1 MRDEITKA
9 KKIIFKF
16 GTNILRNDDGEISLS
31 RIYSFI
37 EEISKLQ
44 KSGKEII
51 IVTSGAVG
59 LGAKKL
65 GIGISDSVQLKQA
78 CAAVGQSQ
86 LMSIYEDGF
95 DKYGI
100 KVAQI
105 LLTEDDFSQR
115 ARYLSLRNTLNQLL
129 ELDVVPIINQNDT
142 VSTYGLE
149 YYKDMVEVCFADNDK
164 LSALLASEMRADLL
178 VILSDINGLYTQN
191 PKEFSDAEFIP
202 VVEKVTD
209 EIQKL
214 GKDAS
219 LGGRGGMKTKL
230 EAAKVVTTAGG
241 CLLIANGKESNIISK
256 IFTQDNVGTIFLPS
270 ETLSGKKHWIAYAT
284 NVMGTLVV
292 NDGAKNALIEKCSS
306 LLAIGLIEVKYNFKK
321 GDIVSIV
328 DANGQEFARGMVN
341 YDFDECEKLIG
352 AYSDEFI
359 EKIGYKTYDE
369 IIGRDNIVITL

>member
-1 MRDEITKA
+1 MREEITKA

-37 EEISKLQ
+37 EAISKLH
-44 KSGKEII
+44 KDGKEVI

-65 GIGISDSVQLKQA
+65 GIDIADSVQLKQA
-78 CAAVGQSQ
+78 CAAIGQTQ
-86 LMSIYEDGF
+86 LMSIYESGF

-115 ARYLSLRNTLNQLL
+115 AKYLSLRNTLNQLL
-129 ELDVVPIINQNDT
+129 DMKVVPIINQNDT
-142 VSTYGLE
+142 VTTTALE
-149 YYKDMVEVCFADNDK
+149 YYKDVVEVCFSDNDK

-178 VILSDINGLYTQN
+178 VILSDIDGLYTDN
-191 PKEFSDAEFIP
+191 PKENEDAEFIP

-209 EIQKL
+209 EIQQM
-214 GKDAS
+214 GSGAT

-230 EAAKVVTTAGG
+230 EAAKVVTRAGG
-241 CLLIANGKESNIISK
+241 SLLIANGKEPDIIIK
-256 IFTQDNVGTIFLPS
+256 VFNEENVGTIFLPS

-284 NVMGTLVV
+284 NIMGNLTV
-292 NDGAKNALIEKCSS
+292 NDGAKSAMIEKGSS
-306 LLAIGLIEVKYNFKK
+306 LLAKGLIKVEYNFKK
-321 GDIVSIV
+321 GDIISIS
-328 DANGQEFARGMVN
+328 DMQGNEFARGMIN

-352 AYSDEFI
+352 CHSDEFI

-369 IIGRDNIVITL
+369 IIHRDNIVIL

>member
-1 MRDEITKA
+1 MRDEIIKA

-44 KSGKEII
+44 KAGKEII

-65 GIGISDSVQLKQA
+65 GIDISDSVQLKQA
-78 CAAVGQSQ
+78 CAAVGQTQ

-115 ARYLSLRNTLNQLL
+115 TRYLSLRNTLNQLL
-129 ELDVVPIINQNDT
+129 ELGVVPIINQNDT

-149 YYKDMVEVCFADNDK
+149 YYKDVVEVCFADNDK

-241 CLLIANGKESNIISK
+241 CLLIANGKESHIISK
-256 IFTQDNVGTIFLPS
+256 IFSQENVGTIFLPS

-292 NDGAKNALIEKCSS
+292 NDGAKKALIEKCSS
-306 LLAIGLIEVKYNFKK
+306 LLAIGLTEVKYNFKK

-328 DANGQEFARGMVN
+328 DVNGQEFARGMVN
-341 YDFDECEKLIG
+341 YDSDECEKLIG